1 MSKRLRLALI
11 AGGKSGE
18 REISLKGAREV
29 LKALNTNKYKVR
41 QYDPVHDLERL
52 AGDAPKTDVAF
63 ILLHGPMGED
73 GSIQGFLDL
82 LGVPY
87 QGSGLLGSALAMNK
101 HLSKLLYQ
109 QSGLKTAESVLLT
122 PHSGPAGEEISEKLG
137 LPLVIKP
144 VSQGSSLGLNIIHNL
159 AEFGPALSNS
169 FQIDREVLVEPYIKG
184 REITV
189 GVIGNQ
195 KLTALPVVEIIPD
208 QQHPFFDYTAKYTP
222 GATSEICPADFPE
235 EITFEARDYGVKA
248 HRALGLRGYSR
259 TDMIVSET
267 GEIFIM
273 ETNTIPGMAAT
284 SLFPL
289 AAQEYGLSF
298 SALIDRLI
306 ELAIEYRT

>member
-1 MSKRLRLALI
+1 
-11 AGGKSGE
+11 
-18 REISLKGAREV
+18 
-29 LKALNTNKYKVR
+29 
-41 QYDPVHDLERL
+41 
-52 AGDAPKTDVAF
+52 
-63 ILLHGPMGED
+63 
-73 GSIQGFLDL
+73 
-82 LGVPY
+82 
-87 QGSGLLGSALAMNK
+87 SGLLGSALAMNK

-208 QQHPFFDYTAKYTP
+208 QQHPFFDYTAKYPP

-289 AAQEYGLSF
+289 AAQEYGLGF